1 MKGPQVPST
10 INEKKMS
17 TLMFITVKFSNA
29 MDKEKIVKFSEGQ
42 KKVPQKGLWSEC
54 TTRDL
59 GRVRQEFNIT

>member
-1 MKGPQVPST
+1 
-10 INEKKMS
+10 
-17 TLMFITVKFSNA
+17 MFITVKFSNA